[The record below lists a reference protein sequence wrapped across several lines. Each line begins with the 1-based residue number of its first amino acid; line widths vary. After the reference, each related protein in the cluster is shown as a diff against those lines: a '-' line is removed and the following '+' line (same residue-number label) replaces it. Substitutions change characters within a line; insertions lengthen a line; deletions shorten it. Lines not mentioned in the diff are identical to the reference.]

1 MITNQY
7 RYNNQS
13 IGQSSV
19 ELNTQNTS
27 AVFITLF
34 YKLTDIQKF
43 GKRKIFILFEQKMY
57 TFI

>member
-1 MITNQY
+1 MVTNQY

-43 GKRKIFILFEQKMY
+43 GERNIFILFEQKMN